1 MNAVEKESRICI
13 PNQQGEE
20 GDDVCACVCV
30 CHIALVSGW
39 PWLHTT
45 SFIKNF
51 EELEVRRP
59 YGWKPKVCVGT
70 NDRYKHKVY

>member
-30 CHIALVSGW
+30 SY
-39 PWLHTT
+39 
-45 SFIKNF
+45 SFGIRMTLASYNKF
-51 EELEVRRP
+51 
-59 YGWKPKVCVGT
+59 
-70 NDRYKHKVY
+70 H